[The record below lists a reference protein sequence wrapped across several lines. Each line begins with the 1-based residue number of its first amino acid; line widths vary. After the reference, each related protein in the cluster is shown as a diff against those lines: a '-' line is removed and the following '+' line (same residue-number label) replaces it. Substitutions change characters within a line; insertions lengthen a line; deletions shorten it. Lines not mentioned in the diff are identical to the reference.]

1 MYKLWKQILPIS
13 ALTSA
18 TGSLVNAVATKLI
31 NDVFDLPDISVD
43 EAERT
48 ARLIATVTELDDLFI
63 REPEKSATQKEEDI
77 HPVTARF
84 ADKWLKM
91 KFLSEVL
98 QSNLKD
104 IKFFWFESDLSLYF
118 SKEEVVEL
126 INLSFENNPTVRQT
140 IKDIMQKPL
149 PREGAD

>member
-1 MYKLWKQILPIS
+1 VHTLWKQILPIS

-31 NDVFDLPDISVD
+31 NDVFDLSDMGVD

-48 ARLIATVTELDDLFI
+48 ARLIAKVTELDDLFI
-63 REPEKSATQKEEDI
+63 REPERGRNGNGEEEI
-77 HPVTARF
+77 PMTAQF
-84 ADKWLKM
+84 ADKWMKM

-118 SKEEVVEL
+118 SKEEVVDL
-126 INLSFENNPTVRQT
+126 INLSFEKNASVRQM
-140 IKDIMQKPL
+140 IKEILQKPL
-149 PREGAD
+149 PGGLNE